1 MPKSILPTS
10 ISVEQIDARLPQT
23 QCTQCGYPR
32 CHDYA
37 EAIVRAEANINQCPP
52 GGETTLVVL
61 AKLLRVEAMPLD
73 PRFGK
78 HKPRVRAV
86 IDEKICIGCR
96 KCIEVCPVDAILGA
110 RKWMHTVIA
119 AECTGCELCLPPC
132 PVDCIVME
140 SVDNVAGDPWPEYT
154 QTETAHWRRRNQQ
167 RLDRLEHPSRA
178 ALNKTANKSAQV
190 SDNYPVFPTD
200 KEKIRADIRA
210 AVDRVKKKKTEQ
222 K

>member
-1 MPKSILPTS
+1 MPKSILPIS
-10 ISVEQIDARLPQT
+10 ITAEQIDAWLPQT

-32 CHDYA
+32 CSAYA

-52 GGETTLVVL
+52 GGETTLHAL
-61 AKLLRVEAMPLD
+61 AKLLRVEALPLD

-78 HKPRVRAV
+78 HKPRARAI

-140 SVDNVAGDPWPEYT
+140 SVDNVDGDLWPEYT
-154 QTETAHWRRRNQQ
+154 QNETKYWRRRNQQ
-167 RLDRLEHPSRA
+167 RLERLKHPAR
-178 ALNKTANKSAQV
+178 LLKNKASNKSVQRA
-190 SDNYPVFPTD
+190 DAFPEFSTD

-210 AVDRVKKKKTEQ
+210 AVDRVKKKKQ